1 MTKPLISLIAAVADN
16 GVIGVENGL
25 PWKIRSEMQYFK
37 DTTMG
42 CPVITGRK
50 NFTSMKRALPGRKNI
65 VLTRDTAF
73 SAPDVLVAHDPETAL
88 ALAAGDNAREV
99 FVIGGEEIYR
109 LMLPFA
115 DRLYLTE
122 VHLSPAGD
130 THFPTF
136 DRNGWTEIRRER
148 RTAQPNEDA
157 DYTITVLERKLP

>member
-1 MTKPLISLIAAVADN
+1 MTKPRISLIAAVADN

-25 PWKIRSEMQYFK
+25 PWKIKSEMQYFK
-37 DTTMG
+37 TTTMG

-50 NFTSMKRALPGRKNI
+50 NFTGMKRALPGRKNI
-65 VLTRDTAF
+65 VLTRDTHF
-73 SAPDVLVAHDPETAL
+73 TAPDVIVAHDPETAL
-88 ALAAGDNAREV
+88 TLAAEGDKEI

-122 VHLSPAGD
+122 VHFSPEGD
-130 THFPTF
+130 THFPDF
-136 DRNGWTEIRRER
+136 DRRQWVETKRER
-148 RTAQPNEDA
+148 HTALAGEDA